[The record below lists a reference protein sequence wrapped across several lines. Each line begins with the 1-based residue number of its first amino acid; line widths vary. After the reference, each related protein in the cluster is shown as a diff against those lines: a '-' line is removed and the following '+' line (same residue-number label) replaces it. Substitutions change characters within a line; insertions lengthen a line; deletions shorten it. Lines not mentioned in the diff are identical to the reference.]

1 MAKSNG
7 TENTAV
13 NLIGIGTTIQGDIKS
28 DGDFRIDGMLIGS
41 IESKGKIV
49 VGNSGK
55 VEGEIR
61 CKNADVSGKV
71 SAQIY
76 VEQLLSLKATS
87 DFSGDLKT
95 GKLSIEPGAKF
106 TGSCE
111 MNSGDKNTPAKKA
124 MHEKEKGG
132 PK

>member
-13 NLIGIGTTIQGDIKS
+13 NLIGVGTTIQGDIKS
-28 DGDFRIDGMLIGS
+28 DGDFRIDGTLIGS

-55 VEGEIR
+55 VEGEIK

-71 SAQIY
+71 SAKIY
-76 VEQLLSLKATS
+76 VEQLLSLKATA
-87 DFSGDLKT
+87 DFSGELKT
-95 GKLSIEPGAKF
+95 GKLAIEPGAKF

-111 MNSGDKNTPAKKA
+111 MNSGSGPMTQKVSN
-124 MHEKEKGG
+124 EKEKGG
-132 PK
+132 TR